1 MIRLVTA
8 MQTHPRLS
16 RFSACVS
23 RVPLVG
29 RYWSDLLANPRRI
42 DRFVKFAIV
51 GAIGAVVDFV
61 VLNIMKIVFE
71 SIGLGVGWTISME
84 PHQIQLIAANSISFS
99 AAVLS
104 NFTWNRLWTFPES
117 RERPLFS
124 QLLQF
129 TIVNVLGL
137 VINTV
142 ILVGMDRYVF
152 QLFFN
157 ERLSYNLAKALA
169 IGVVLFWNFG
179 INLIWTYRGI
189 D

>member
-1 MIRLVTA
+1 MPVI
-8 MQTHPRLS
+8 
-16 RFSACVS
+16 
-23 RVPLVG
+23 G
-29 RYWSDLLANPRRI
+29 RYWGDLLSKPKRI
-42 DRFVKFAIV
+42 ERFVKFAIV
-51 GAIGAVVDFV
+51 GAVGAVVDFV
-61 VLNIMKIVFE
+61 LLNIMKIVFE
-71 SIGLGVGWTISME
+71 SVGLGVGWTVSME
-84 PHQIQLIAANSISFS
+84 THQIQLVAANAISFS

-117 RERPLFS
+117 RERPLLS

-129 TIVNVLGL
+129 TVVNVLGL

-142 ILVGMDRYVF
+142 ILVVMDRYVF
-152 QLFFN
+152 QLFFS